1 MDLIDLPTVGTLAA
15 VLLLAVVLL
24 VKRRRAAASRV
35 KVPASRRGGSRGRA
49 RPQELDTVA
58 AWPPEAARVMT
69 TREREAYELIRRAL
83 PGFTVLAQVP
93 LSRFVR
99 VPPRHEVADWMQRV
113 GQLSADLLICDG
125 VSRVLAVVDIR
136 STAET
141 DRAKRRHDRLGRV
154 LRAAGV
160 RVHVWQDASLP
171 SVIEVR
177 SELGASLAARPG
189 TAQAAKAELTPQAA
203 AASGATPLI
212 PVAEIA
218 EILADGDAQDHS
230 MEPVPSGFFEELEPL
245 PAR

>member
-1 MDLIDLPTVGTLAA
+1 M
-15 VLLLAVVLL
+15 
-24 VKRRRAAASRV
+24 
-35 KVPASRRGGSRGRA
+35 
-49 RPQELDTVA
+49 
-58 AWPPEAARVMT
+58 
-69 TREREAYELIRRAL
+69 
-83 PGFTVLAQVP
+83 LAQVP

-99 VPPRHEVADWMQRV
+99 VPPRHDVADWMQRV

-171 SVIEVR
+171 SVTEVR